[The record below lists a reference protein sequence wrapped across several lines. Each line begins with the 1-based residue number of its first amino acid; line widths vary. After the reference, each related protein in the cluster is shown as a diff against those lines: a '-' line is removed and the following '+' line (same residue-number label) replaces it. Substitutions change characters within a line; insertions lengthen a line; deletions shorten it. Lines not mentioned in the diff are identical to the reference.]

1 VAGERFGEVHAIVMA
16 ACALNAPC
24 FASDV
29 YGAVG
34 LDDAA
39 ASAALADLVAA
50 AYVVSEGTLLRPNR
64 WFGE

>member
-1 VAGERFGEVHAIVMA
+1 MA
-16 ACALNAPC
+16 ACAANAPC

-34 LDDAA
+34 IDDAA

-50 AYVVSEGTLLRPNR
+50 AYVVREGTLLRPNR